1 MQYIEKLFGINDYK
15 SKAQM
20 TFQNMSCEF
29 VCNDSEFGADQILK
43 IIGFINEV
51 HRRYKHVNVPI
62 YFSFGKVCI
71 IDKLTYI
78 IFECI
83 CYWLI
88 TEHHHAISLVWNPD
102 NVIWTQG
109 VFSSPLKI
117 LNTQM
122 ACKESQIK
130 FIEKFNFEI
139 YQSHFRRVINPPKD
153 LGENY
158 VGRLQ
163 QDVNSFLRLFSIE
176 EQYRDDVVEM
186 IGEIVG
192 NVAEHAQTD
201 CLLDIDVTTDHWR
214 ADEPKDSEPKYY
226 GVNIVILN
234 FSNVLFGDKLGDR
247 IRKNDLFEDSRYVS
261 LKEAYD
267 FHSEHFSDKYLFE
280 DFCNLSSLQHKI
292 SGSPEKGLAGGK
304 GLTLLIESLQHKSED
319 STCYLLSGKRV
330 VVFDKELLKY
340 DDKEW
345 LGFNHSHNFF
355 SELPSKGVID
365 KCIVDFPGT
374 AYNLNFVLKR
384 EANLDE

>member
-1 MQYIEKLFGINDYK
+1 MQYLEKLFGRNEYK

-20 TFQNMSCEF
+20 TFHNMSCEF
-29 VCNDSEFGADQILK
+29 VCNDTEFGAEQILK
-43 IIGFINEV
+43 IIGFVNEV
-51 HRRYKHVNVPI
+51 HRRYKHINVPI
-62 YFSFGKVCI
+62 YFTFGNVRI
-71 IDKLTYI
+71 LDKLSYI
-78 IFECI
+78 TFECI

-88 TEHHHAISLVWNPD
+88 KEHHHAISLAWNPED
-102 NVIWTQG
+102 EIWTQG

-117 LNTQM
+117 INTLM
-122 ACKESQIK
+122 ACKDSQKKFTEK
-130 FIEKFNFEI
+130 FIFEI
-139 YQSHFRRVINPPKD
+139 YKSHFRRVINPPKELD
-153 LGENY
+153 ENY

-163 QDVNSFLRLFSIE
+163 QEVNTFLTSFSIAE
-176 EQYRDDVVEM
+176 KYRNDVVDM

-214 ADEPKDSEPKYY
+214 IDEPKDSEPMYY

-234 FSNVLFGDKLGDR
+234 FSDVLFGDKLGDR
-247 IRKNDLFEDSRYVS
+247 IRKNDLFEDSRYIS
-261 LKEAYD
+261 LKDAYD
-267 FHSEHFSDKYLFE
+267 FHSEFFSDNYLFE

-304 GLTLLIESLQHKSED
+304 GLTSLIESLQHKSED

-330 VVFDKELLKY
+330 VAFDKELLKY
-340 DDKEW
+340 DDGEW

-355 SELPSKGVID
+355 SELPDKGVIGE
-365 KCIVDFPGT
+365 CLVDFPGT

-384 EANLDE
+384 EANPNE